1 MFKHCKHVLKRKKKN
16 KVWLKKTTVNKLNL
30 KEKVIM
36 INRKKVKKKSEFQYN
51 IMLKEKIMKKIK
63 K

>member
-36 INRKKVKKKSEFQYN
+36 INRKKVKKKKWIPIQHNVKGKNY
-51 IMLKEKIMKKIK
+51 EKN
-63 K
+63 

>member
-1 MFKHCKHVLKRKKKN
+1 
-16 KVWLKKTTVNKLNL
+16 
-30 KEKVIM
+30 M